1 MLSWAILNL
10 NFIVKLRVNELRN
23 LLQRPHQFFLSSGG
37 KDNQTRSIY
46 TWNHRIVLFSDQLT
60 KILYWSR
67 VADVLSILRDCS
79 IRKLNLTSSS
89 NERVKTFKLSS
100 FRKLKHWTELTVS
113 IRRDFFFPFV
123 GEIQTRILLESFEK
137 NFKNWNGR
145 KYCFRVDGRTQQ
157 QQQQL

>member
-23 LLQRPHQFFLSSGG
+23 LVQRPHQFFLSSGG

-100 FRKLKHWTELTVS
+100 FRKLKHSTELTVS
-113 IRRDFFFPFV
+113 IRRDFFFSFRRRNSNTYPF
-123 GEIQTRILLESFEK
+123 RIEK
-137 NFKNWNGR
+137 NFENWNGR

-157 QQQQL
+157 QQRQQL